1 MAFHNT
7 LNLIKNPNFADC
19 SAPSLVQVLIQ
30 LIQELS
36 FLCDTS
42 LVSLNLIPAFQNST
56 NEWQH
61 SLLQIYEN
69 LLMADCLKQKRSL
82 RKSVIQPT
90 FSKAL
95 ESFIEFLHQRRV
107 KFSKEQE
114 SPETNFF
121 QTRLAEI
128 NS

>member
-1 MAFHNT
+1 M
-7 LNLIKNPNFADC
+7 
-19 SAPSLVQVLIQ
+19 
-30 LIQELS
+30 
-36 FLCDTS
+36 LCDSS
-42 LVSLNLIPAFQNST
+42 LLSLNLIPAFQNNP

-69 LLMADCLKQKRSL
+69 LLMADCLKQKKSL
-82 RKSVIQPT
+82 GKSIIKPT